1 MDETINITA
10 LAVND
15 NPDQLYLMKRMLGSV
30 GYKVL
35 TAGDGREAF
44 DLLLRERVDILISD
58 VRMTVMDGFAAVAEI
73 RRREGA
79 ERLGAARLS
88 NICAKLIDLAEGGD
102 APALLRALDEMDAE
116 LEQVTLKLEQWTL
129 TA

>member
-15 NPDQLYLMKRMLGSV
+15 NPDQLYLMRRMLGSV

-44 DLLLRERVDILISD
+44 DLLLRERAQAGSTAPTP
-58 VRMTVMDGFAAVAEI
+58 RPAAGQ
-73 RRREGA
+73 GA
-79 ERLGAARLS
+79 
-88 NICAKLIDLAEGGD
+88 
-102 APALLRALDEMDAE
+102 
-116 LEQVTLKLEQWTL
+116 
-129 TA
+129 